1 MEQEISSLKIDYE
14 KENMLKIEKE
24 TVINTI

>member
-24 TVINTI
+24 TVN